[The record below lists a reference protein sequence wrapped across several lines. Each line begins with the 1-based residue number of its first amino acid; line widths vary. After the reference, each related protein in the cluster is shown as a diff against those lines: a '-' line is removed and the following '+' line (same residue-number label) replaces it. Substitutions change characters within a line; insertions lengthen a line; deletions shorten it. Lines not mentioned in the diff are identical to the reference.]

1 MTANFIICPAAF
13 LCSPCQY
20 RGALVLERKSMVYVP
35 ITSTVIKATLLAED
49 LAIYSEARGQPV
61 YRAGFNSG
69 VELGGCLA
77 ATACG

>member
-1 MTANFIICPAAF
+1 
-13 LCSPCQY
+13 
-20 RGALVLERKSMVYVP
+20 MVYVP

-49 LAIYSEARGQPV
+49 LAIYSEVRGQPV
-61 YRAGFNSG
+61 YRAGFNLG